1 MYDEFAADFSATR
14 QRAWPEFEILAAQIK
29 KNDKILDLGCGNAR
43 LRKFLDKKKIPRGNY
58 FGFDKSKKLLEIAKK
73 NFPHDHFFC
82 GDFAKKLIFENEK
95 FDVVAA
101 IASFHHLQNF
111 AAQQNFWRESA
122 RILRPGGRIFL
133 TNWILPR
140 KFFWPNFWRLRFKN
154 WIIPFGEKKI
164 PRIYRRVSARELEN
178 FLRKNNFRK
187 IAVKNFFGKN
197 IVAIGEKI

>member
-14 QRAWPEFEILAAQIK
+14 QHAWPEFEILAAQIK

-197 IVAIGEKI
+197 LVAIGEKI